1 MTTQNDLKKMAAEAA
16 LHYVQE
22 GSIIGVGTG
31 STVNYF
37 IDALGASGIT
47 IKGAVSSSEE
57 STRRLKA
64 QNIEV
69 YELNE
74 VSSLSIYV
82 DGADEI
88 NHHLQAIKGGGAALT
103 REKII
108 AQTTETFVCIAD
120 ESKYVKALGDF
131 PLPVEVVPMG
141 RSAVAR
147 ALLKMGGTPKLR
159 DGKTDN
165 GMVILDVADFSIN
178 EPVALETAINQIPG
192 VVTCGL
198 FAIRRVDVL
207 LLARPSG
214 VETLK

>member
-1 MTTQNDLKKMAAEAA
+1 
-16 LHYVQE
+16 
-22 GSIIGVGTG
+22 
-31 STVNYF
+31 
-37 IDALGASGIT
+37 
-47 IKGAVSSSEE
+47 
-57 STRRLKA
+57 
-64 QNIEV
+64 
-69 YELNE
+69 
-74 VSSLSIYV
+74 
-82 DGADEI
+82 
-88 NHHLQAIKGGGAALT
+88 LT

-108 AQTTETFVCIAD
+108 AQAAETFVCIAD

-165 GMVILDVADFSIN
+165 GMVILDVADFTIN

-198 FAIRRVDVL
+198 FALRRADIL

>member
-37 IDALGASGIT
+37 IDALGASGIA
-47 IKGAVSSSEE
+47 IQGAVSSSEE

-64 QNIEV
+64 LGIEV

-74 VSSLSIYV
+74 VNGLSIYV

-88 NHHLQAIKGGGAALT
+88 NNHLQAIKGGGAALT

-108 AQTTETFVCIAD
+108 AQAAETFVCIAD

-165 GMVILDVADFSIN
+165 GMVILDVADFTIN

-198 FAIRRVDVL
+198 FALRRADIL